1 MKKIISLIL
10 IAFIIAI
17 VLYLYPQFEWYK
29 PEIKIDL
36 ESEYIGVN
44 PFDIVITDSG
54 KGLSSVI
61 VILTSE
67 DDDHILVDKNYPDGV
82 NRDLITLK
90 LDSNNFK
97 MKDGPA
103 KIIVKVEDK
112 SRLKLFSGNKNEISK
127 DIIIDLTPPNL
138 ELVTDQLNIS
148 QGGAGLII
156 YKINEDSV
164 KSGVEVGDY
173 YFKGYGG
180 YFKDP
185 NLYLSFIAYPYNIG
199 TDEKIS
205 LLAKDKAGNIRRLGI
220 YYILKNIDY
229 KKSDIKV
236 SERFILNTMAQLS
249 NIQNNGKYKEMFLDV
264 NRNLRND
271 NDKKISEIT
280 KQTDENML
288 WEEEFS
294 QLSNSKVES
303 NFADHR
309 TYYFNEEP
317 IDQQYHLGYDL
328 AVTKHY
334 PIEAGNSGI
343 VLFADNLGIYGNTV
357 IIDHGM
363 GISTLYAHMSS
374 VDVKVGDKIS
384 KKQIIGRTGRT
395 GLAAGD
401 HLHFGVYIQGIPVRP
416 IEWWDGKWIK
426 DNIMKKIN
434 NVKITD
440 QFGTKS

>member
-1 MKKIISLIL
+1 MKKIIYLIL

-36 ESEYIGVN
+36 KSEYVGVN

-67 DDDHILVDKNYPDGV
+67 DDDHILADKNYPDGV

-90 LDSNNFK
+90 LDPNNFK

-127 DIIIDLTPPNL
+127 DIILDLTPPNL

-164 KSGVEVGDY
+164 ESGVEVGDY

-229 KKSDIKV
+229 KKSDINV

-280 KQTDENML
+280 KQTDENIL

-294 QLSNSKVES
+294 QLSNSKVEA

-328 AVTKHY
+328 AVTKHF
-334 PIEAGNSGI
+334 PIEAANSGI

-434 NVKITD
+434 NVK
-440 QFGTKS
+440 